1 MKTLSKEQIS
11 KFLAFT
17 VWSNS
22 NFIDIDYL
30 NSIKLSDNREMN
42 IEYFKSEIL
51 NIFNTEIDSYNVVDG
66 ENIGL
71 LLSGWLD
78 STLLL
83 SILKDK
89 FPSSKIYTYTLWYS
103 STDAHLAKAKK
114 ISEEYNT
121 IHREVIYDLSSNLLE
136 TFDEIYKSWYD
147 LEWEDSLIMNHI
159 LSKEVVK
166 DCKIVFSG
174 FWLDY
179 IFAGMDLFR
188 NSFMEK
194 LYNKKLIDKSYI
206 FNVLWW
212 NKYYLKYVLDKINS
226 PLGAD
231 FFVKYWEYYAYN
243 LTENLQQF
251 SNTYF
256 KTSIWNIRN
265 DISELKKQIY
275 FIITTSLSNRYNPYN
290 LPYEKLWVK
299 HHNPFGSKNVIS
311 EVISLNIPDNF
322 LYNPYTKEKK
332 FIIREISKEKIN
344 SEILNNLHTWTVLN
358 YEQSFRNN
366 KSEILK
372 LISENSRFLTN
383 FFSRDFIENFD
394 KVIEDSVWYEN
405 SKQIIVV
412 LQMLFY
418 VKNNQVVL
426 YETSKIDQIV
436 KEKVWDKILIK

>member
-11 KFLAFT
+11 NFLAFT

-30 NSIKLSDNREMN
+30 NSINLNDNSDKDIEFFKESVLS
-42 IEYFKSEIL
+42 
-51 NIFNTEIDSYNVVDG
+51 IFNDEIASYNITDW
-66 ENIGL
+66 ENIWL

-83 SILKDK
+83 SILKDT
-89 FPSSKIYTYTLWYS
+89 FPSSKIHTYTLWYS
-103 STDAHLAKAKK
+103 SSDAHLVKAKNIAEK
-114 ISEEYNT
+114 YNT
-121 IHREVIYDLSSNLLE
+121 VHREVVYDLQSNLLE
-136 TFDEIYKSWYD
+136 TFNEIYETWYD

-159 LSKEVVK
+159 LSKEVAK
-166 DCKIVFSG
+166 DCKIVFSW

-226 PLGAD
+226 PLSD
-231 FFVKYWEYYAYN
+231 KFFVKYWEYYAYN
-243 LTENLQQF
+243 LNNNLQEL
-251 SNTYF
+251 SSKYF
-256 KTSIWNIRN
+256 LDKVWSIRW
-265 DISELKKQIY
+265 DITELKKQIY

-290 LPYEKLWVK
+290 LPYSKLGVK
-299 HHNPFGSKNVIS
+299 HFNPFGSKKVITD
-311 EVISLNIPDNF
+311 VISLNIPDNY

-332 FIIREISKEKIN
+332 FIIREITKEKI
-344 SEILNNLHTWTVLN
+344 SSDLLNNLHTWTVLN

-366 KSEILK
+366 KSMILK
-372 LISENSRFLTN
+372 LVNDNYNFLVN
-383 FFSRDFIENFD
+383 FFWSDFLNNFD
-394 KVIEDSVWYEN
+394 KLIEDSVWYEN
-405 SKQIIVV
+405 SKQIILV
-412 LQMLFY
+412 LQLLFY
-418 VKNNQVVL
+418 VKNNQVFL
-426 YETSKIDQIV
+426 YETTNVNQVLNESV
-436 KEKVWDKILIK
+436 WEKVLVR

>member
-17 VWSNS
+17 VGSNS

-71 LLSGWLD
+71 LLSGGLD

-89 FPSSKIYTYTLWYS
+89 FPSSKIYTYTLGYS

-136 TFDEIYKSWYD
+136 TFDEIYKSGYD
-147 LEWEDSLIMNHI
+147 LEGEDSLIMNHI

-174 FWLDY
+174 FGLDY

-206 FNVLWW
+206 FNVLGG

-231 FFVKYWEYYAYN
+231 FFVKYGEYYAYN

-256 KTSIWNIRN
+256 KTSIGNIRN

-290 LPYEKLWVK
+290 LPYEKLGVK

-344 SEILNNLHTWTVLN
+344 SEILNNLHTGTVLN

-436 KEKVWDKILIK
+436 KEKVGDKILIK